1 MNDTL
6 LAAGFALG
14 TASMSSAF
22 SLIARRGQR
31 HGTAITG
38 VVIGLIVN
46 IPWLVALT
54 ILTWEPAYWSS
65 EAWFWFFLSGIT
77 GPSLGRVFMFQ
88 AIHRLGVSRAVPLL
102 AANPLF
108 SAGLAYIFLGERPG
122 SYVWTGIFLV
132 VLGCVGITYQRKSD
146 APWDRR
152 AIWLPLMS
160 VLGFSTSNI
169 FRKIGIEVVPSA
181 LLGITLT
188 SFFGFVALVAVL
200 WFLPKPQRPS
210 LKWGKA
216 WHFYGPCGLINTLAF
231 LSHFAALKYGDISV
245 VSPLSSTAPLFALLY
260 TWIFLRDMERI
271 TLPILLGTLCVVA
284 GGAIIAVKAM

>member
-1 MNDTL
+1 MNDAL

-46 IPWLVALT
+46 VPWLVALT

-77 GPSLGRVFMFQ
+77 GPSLGRVFMFR

-108 SAGLAYIFLGERPG
+108 SAGFAYIFLGERPG
-122 SYVWTGIFLV
+122 PYVWAGIFLV
-132 VLGCVGITYQRKSD
+132 VMGCVGITYQRKSD

-152 AIWLPLMS
+152 AIWLPLLS

-188 SFFGFVALVAVL
+188 SFFGLVALVAVL

-271 TLPILLGTLCVVA
+271 TLPILLGTVCVVA
-284 GGAIIAVKAM
+284 GGAIIALKAM

>member
-22 SLIARRGQR
+22 SLIARRGQQ
-31 HGTAITG
+31 HGTAMTG

-46 IPWLVALT
+46 IPWLIALT
-54 ILTWEPAYWSS
+54 ILTWEPSYWSS

-108 SAGLAYIFLGERPG
+108 SACFAYIFLGERPG
-122 SYVWTGIFLV
+122 TYVWAGIFLV
-132 VLGCVGITYQRKSD
+132 VLGCGGITYQRKSD
-146 APWDRR
+146 VRWDRR
-152 AIWLPLMS
+152 AIWLPLLS

-169 FRKIGIEVVPSA
+169 FRKIGIEIVPSA

-188 SFFGFVALVAVL
+188 SVFGFVALFAVL
-200 WFLPKPQRPS
+200 WFLPKPLRPS

-271 TLPILLGTLCVVA
+271 TLPILFGTVCVVA
-284 GGAIIAVKAM
+284 GGAIIALKAM